1 MDVEFPDNP
10 SDSED
15 TEGVQNVPS
24 ADPLKTY
31 LKEMRSVALLT
42 REEETGLVKEIEQCN
57 IAIAKELLKSTITL
71 DELNHLL
78 DRGDE
83 TLMGQVLTKDDEN
96 VIPAK
101 AGIQNEGR
109 GLDSH
114 LRGNDGYV
122 EAIKEAMTLWGKE
135 KDQERLANVLVFIAK
150 QSPIFKRVIE
160 RLAGLNQKEVEE
172 IVRNTEVL
180 EEKIRRAKDHLI
192 RANLRLV
199 VSMARGYANRGLQLP
214 DLIQEGNIGLMI
226 AIDKFEYQRGVRFST
241 YATWWIRQ
249 SILKAIANQGKTI
262 RIPPHMLEVINKLVR
277 TSHYLLQEKGR
288 EPTAEELS
296 ERMGL
301 SVEKIREILRTMQE
315 PVSLEKPVGSEGD
328 ARLEDFIEASQ
339 PTTPHD
345 EIPKDELAGQINETL
360 STLSPREEQ
369 VLRMRF
375 GIGEDRSYTL
385 DEVGE
390 HFHLSRERVR
400 QIEAKALRKLR
411 HPKHAKNLRTF
422 SDK

>member
-1 MDVEFPDNP
+1 MESPDNP
-10 SDSED
+10 NDSEE
-15 TEGVQNVPS
+15 TEGAQSVPS

-57 IAIAKELLKSTITL
+57 MAIAKELLKSTITL

-83 TLMGQVLTKDDEN
+83 TLMGQVLTKDD
-96 VIPAK
+96 
-101 AGIQNEGR
+101 
-109 GLDSH
+109 
-114 LRGNDGYV
+114 GYV
-122 EAIKEAMTLWGKE
+122 EAIKEAVALWGKE

-150 QSPIFKRVIE
+150 QSPIFERVIK
-160 RLAGLNQKEVEE
+160 RLAGLNQKKEVEE
-172 IVRNTEVL
+172 VVRNTEVL

-226 AIDKFEYQRGVRFST
+226 AIDKFEYQRGFRFST

-288 EPTAEELS
+288 EPTTEELS
-296 ERMGL
+296 EKMGL
-301 SVEKIREILRTMQE
+301 SVEKISEILRTMQE
-315 PVSLEKPVGSEGD
+315 PVSLEKPVGGEGD
-328 ARLEDFIEASQ
+328 ARLEDFIEAFQ

-345 EIPKDELAGQINETL
+345 EITKDELAGQINETL
-360 STLSPREEQ
+360 STLSPREEK

-411 HPKHAKNLRTF
+411 HPRRAKNLRTF

>member
-10 SDSED
+10 NDSEE
-15 TEGVQNVPS
+15 TEGAQSVPY

-57 IAIAKELLKSTITL
+57 IAIAEELLKSTITL

-96 VIPAK
+96 
-101 AGIQNEGR
+101 
-109 GLDSH
+109 
-114 LRGNDGYV
+114 DGYV
-122 EAIKEAMTLWGKE
+122 EAIKEAVALWGKE

-150 QSPIFKRVIE
+150 QSPIFERVIE

-172 IVRNTEVL
+172 VVRNTEVL
-180 EEKIRRAKDHLI
+180 EKKIRRAKDHLI

-226 AIDKFEYQRGVRFST
+226 AIDKFEYQSGVGFST

-296 ERMGL
+296 EKMGL
-301 SVEKIREILRTMQE
+301 SVEKISEILRTMQE
-315 PVSLEKPVGSEGD
+315 PVSLEKPVGGEGD

-345 EIPKDELAGQINETL
+345 EITKDELAGQINETL

-411 HPKHAKNLRTF
+411 HPKQAKNLRTF

>member
-10 SDSED
+10 NDSEE
-15 TEGVQNVPS
+15 TEGAQSVPS

-42 REEETGLVKEIEQCN
+42 KEEEIGLVKEIEQCN
-57 IAIAKELLKSTITL
+57 MAIAKELLKSTITL

-96 VIPAK
+96 
-101 AGIQNEGR
+101 
-109 GLDSH
+109 
-114 LRGNDGYV
+114 DGYLA
-122 EAIKEAMTLWGKE
+122 AIKEAVALWGKE

-150 QSPIFKRVIE
+150 QSPIFERVIE

-172 IVRNTEVL
+172 VVRNTEVL
-180 EEKIRRAKDHLI
+180 EKKIRRAKDHLI

-296 ERMGL
+296 EKMGL
-301 SVEKIREILRTMQE
+301 SVEKISEILRTMQE
-315 PVSLEKPVGSEGD
+315 PVSLEKPVGGEGD

-345 EIPKDELAGQINETL
+345 EITKDELAGQINETL

>member
-10 SDSED
+10 NDSEE
-15 TEGVQNVPS
+15 TEGAQSVPS

-31 LKEMRSVALLT
+31 LKEMRCVALLT
-42 REEETGLVKEIEQCN
+42 KEEEIGLVKEIEQCN
-57 IAIAKELLKSTITL
+57 MAIAKELMKSTITL

-96 VIPAK
+96 
-101 AGIQNEGR
+101 
-109 GLDSH
+109 
-114 LRGNDGYV
+114 DGYV
-122 EAIKEAMTLWGKE
+122 EAIKEAVALWGKE

-150 QSPIFKRVIE
+150 QSPIFERVIE

-172 IVRNTEVL
+172 VVRNTEVL
-180 EEKIRRAKDHLI
+180 EKKIRRAKDHLI

-296 ERMGL
+296 EKMGL
-301 SVEKIREILRTMQE
+301 SVEKISEILRTMQE

-345 EIPKDELAGQINETL
+345 EITKDELAGQINETL

>member
-10 SDSED
+10 NDSEE
-15 TEGVQNVPS
+15 TEGAQSVPY

-57 IAIAKELLKSTITL
+57 MAIAKELLKSTITL

-96 VIPAK
+96 
-101 AGIQNEGR
+101 
-109 GLDSH
+109 
-114 LRGNDGYV
+114 DGYV
-122 EAIKEAMTLWGKE
+122 EAIKEAVALWGKE

-150 QSPIFKRVIE
+150 QSPIFERVIE

-172 IVRNTEVL
+172 VVRNTEVL
-180 EEKIRRAKDHLI
+180 EKKIRRAKDHLI

-296 ERMGL
+296 EKMGL
-301 SVEKIREILRTMQE
+301 SVEKISEILRTMQE
-315 PVSLEKPVGSEGD
+315 PVSLEKPVGGEGD

-345 EIPKDELAGQINETL
+345 EITKDELAGQINETL

>member
-10 SDSED
+10 NDSEE
-15 TEGVQNVPS
+15 TEGAQSVPS

-96 VIPAK
+96 
-101 AGIQNEGR
+101 
-109 GLDSH
+109 
-114 LRGNDGYV
+114 DGYV
-122 EAIKEAMTLWGKE
+122 EAIKEAVALWGKE

-150 QSPIFKRVIE
+150 QSPIFERVIE

-172 IVRNTEVL
+172 VVRNTEVL
-180 EEKIRRAKDHLI
+180 EKKIRRAKDHLI

-296 ERMGL
+296 EKMGL
-301 SVEKIREILRTMQE
+301 SVEKISEILRTMQE
-315 PVSLEKPVGSEGD
+315 PVSLEKPVGGEGD

-345 EIPKDELAGQINETL
+345 EITKDELAGQINETL

>member
-10 SDSED
+10 NDSEE
-15 TEGVQNVPS
+15 TEGAQSVPS

-57 IAIAKELLKSTITL
+57 MAIAKELLKSTITL

-96 VIPAK
+96 
-101 AGIQNEGR
+101 
-109 GLDSH
+109 
-114 LRGNDGYV
+114 DGYV
-122 EAIKEAMTLWGKE
+122 EAIKEAVALWGKE

-150 QSPIFKRVIE
+150 QSPIFERVIE

-172 IVRNTEVL
+172 VVRNTEVL
-180 EEKIRRAKDHLI
+180 EKKIRRAKDHLI

-296 ERMGL
+296 EKMGL
-301 SVEKIREILRTMQE
+301 SVEKISEILRTMQE
-315 PVSLEKPVGSEGD
+315 PVSLEKPVGGEGD

-345 EIPKDELAGQINETL
+345 EITKDELAGQINETL

>member
-10 SDSED
+10 NDSEE
-15 TEGVQNVPS
+15 TEGAQSVPY

-96 VIPAK
+96 
-101 AGIQNEGR
+101 
-109 GLDSH
+109 
-114 LRGNDGYV
+114 DGYV
-122 EAIKEAMTLWGKE
+122 EAIKEAVALWGKE

-150 QSPIFKRVIE
+150 QSPIFERVIE

-172 IVRNTEVL
+172 VVRNTEVL
-180 EEKIRRAKDHLI
+180 EKKIRRAKDHLI

-296 ERMGL
+296 EKMGL
-301 SVEKIREILRTMQE
+301 SVEKISEILRTMQE
-315 PVSLEKPVGSEGD
+315 PVSLEKPVGGEGD

-345 EIPKDELAGQINETL
+345 EITKDELAGQINETL

>member
-10 SDSED
+10 NDSEE
-15 TEGVQNVPS
+15 TEGAQSVPY

-57 IAIAKELLKSTITL
+57 MAIAKELLKSTITL

-96 VIPAK
+96 
-101 AGIQNEGR
+101 
-109 GLDSH
+109 
-114 LRGNDGYV
+114 DGYV
-122 EAIKEAMTLWGKE
+122 EAIKEAVALWGKE

-180 EEKIRRAKDHLI
+180 EEKIRRAKEHLI

-296 ERMGL
+296 EKMGL
-301 SVEKIREILRTMQE
+301 SVEKISEILRTMQE
-315 PVSLEKPVGSEGD
+315 PVSLEKPVGGEGD

-345 EIPKDELAGQINETL
+345 EITKDELAGQINETL

>member
-10 SDSED
+10 NDSEE
-15 TEGVQNVPS
+15 TEGAQSVPS

-42 REEETGLVKEIEQCN
+42 KEEEIGLVKEIEQCN
-57 IAIAKELLKSTITL
+57 MAIAKELLKSTITL

-96 VIPAK
+96 
-101 AGIQNEGR
+101 
-109 GLDSH
+109 
-114 LRGNDGYV
+114 DGYV
-122 EAIKEAMTLWGKE
+122 EAIKEAVALWGKE

-150 QSPIFKRVIE
+150 QSPIFERVIE

-172 IVRNTEVL
+172 VVRNTEVL
-180 EEKIRRAKDHLI
+180 EKKIRRAKDHLI

-296 ERMGL
+296 EKMGL
-301 SVEKIREILRTMQE
+301 SVEKISEILRTMQE
-315 PVSLEKPVGSEGD
+315 PVSLEKPVGGEGD

-345 EIPKDELAGQINETL
+345 EITKDELAGQINETL

>member
-1 MDVEFPDNP
+1 MDVKSPDDPN
-10 SDSED
+10 DAEE
-15 TEGVQNVPS
+15 TEGSQKVS
-24 ADPLKTY
+24 SSDPLKTY
-31 LKEMRSVALLT
+31 LKEMRSVPLLS
-42 REEETGLVKEIEQCN
+42 REEETDLVKEIEQYN
-57 IAIAKELLKSTITL
+57 MAIAEELLKTTITL
-71 DELNHLL
+71 GELNHLIK
-78 DRGDE
+78 RGDE
-83 TLMGQVLTKDDEN
+83 EGKGEQTPDYL
-96 VIPAK
+96 I
-101 AGIQNEGR
+101 AGDLANEERQELKGV
-109 GLDSH
+109 H
-114 LRGNDGYV
+114 K
-122 EAIKEAMTLWGKE
+122 AIKESTEIWENE
-135 KDQERLANVLVFIAK
+135 KNRERLIQLLIIIEK
-150 QSPIFKRVIE
+150 QTPIFEKVIKK
-160 RLAGLNQKEVEE
+160 LTALNQKEMEE
-172 IVRNTEVL
+172 VVRNTGVL
-180 EEKIRRAKDHLI
+180 EEKIRRVKDHLI

-226 AIDKFEYQRGVRFST
+226 AIDKFEYQRGFRFST

-249 SILKAIANQGKTI
+249 SILKAVANQGKTI

-296 ERMGL
+296 EKMGL
-301 SVEKIREILRTMQE
+301 SVEKISEILRTMQE

-345 EIPKDELAGQINETL
+345 EITKDELAGQINETL